1 MGRDETRQYLK
12 NWQGEMDGAEIYSRM
27 AAVEKDEKIA
37 GLYGRLAD
45 TERKHAVRWEEKLR
59 AARVSVPSYRP
70 SWQTRV
76 LGWLIR
82 NVGPDL
88 VLPTLHSQEQRTSKD
103 YREQQAGDGMAADE
117 RSHAIL
123 LQQLVQTSK
132 GMEGSTLARLEGRHR
147 GAGGNALRAAVLG
160 ASDGLISNYNLIM
173 GVAGASMSSSNILL
187 TGLAG
192 LLAGSISMAMGEWI
206 SVQSSRELFEKQL
219 ATEKE
224 EIENAPEEEIEELVL
239 IYQARGLSESMART
253 MATQIMSDKEHA
265 LETLAREELGFDPAE
280 MGGSAWEAA
289 IASFLFFALGAF
301 IPVLPYLFLEGTPA
315 TVTSAV
321 LRRLRS
327 FPHRRGHHPL
337 HGPVGPSLGYPPDP
351 LRRRLGADH
360 LRCRAP
366 DRRQYQL
373 GNSGMK
379 CGSLLT

>member
-1 MGRDETRQYLK
+1 MVRDETRQYLK

-27 AAVEKDEKIA
+27 AAIEKDEKIA
-37 GLYGRLAD
+37 GLYGRLAE
-45 TERKHAVRWEEKLR
+45 TERKHAVRWQEKLQ
-59 AARVSVPSYRP
+59 ALQVSVPSYRP

-76 LGWLIR
+76 LRWLILH
-82 NVGPDL
+82 VGPDL

-103 YREQQAGDGMAADE
+103 YRKQQAGDDMAADE

-132 GMEGSTLARLEGRHR
+132 GMEGSTLARIEGRHR

-173 GVAGASMSSSNILL
+173 GVAGAAMSSSNILL

-224 EIENAPEEEIEELVL
+224 EIETAPEEEIDELVL

-265 LETLAREELGFDPAE
+265 LETLAREELGIDPAE
-280 MGGSAWEAA
+280 LGGSAWEAA
-289 IASFLFFALGAF
+289 IASFLFFALGAV
-301 IPVLPYLFLEGTPA
+301 IPVLPYFFLEGTPA

-321 LRRLRS
+321 FGAAGLFLIGVAITLFTGQSAVRSGLRQTLFGVVS
-327 FPHRRGHHPL
+327 ALVTFGVGHL
-337 HGPVGPSLGYPPDP
+337 IGVSI
-351 LRRRLGADH
+351 
-360 LRCRAP
+360 
-366 DRRQYQL
+366 
-373 GNSGMK
+373 S
-379 CGSLLT
+379 